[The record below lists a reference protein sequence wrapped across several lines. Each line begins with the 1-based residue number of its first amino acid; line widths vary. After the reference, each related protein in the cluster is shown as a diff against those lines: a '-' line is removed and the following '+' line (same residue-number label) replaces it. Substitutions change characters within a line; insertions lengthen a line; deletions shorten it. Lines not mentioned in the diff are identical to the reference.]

1 MNLRIM
7 RLDEVKKVTGLS
19 KTSIYRFEK
28 SGAFPKK
35 VSIGKRSVG
44 WFESDIEQFLLALRD
59 AGDQN

>member
-1 MNLRIM
+1 MNLRVM

-28 SGAFPKK
+28 TGNFPKK

-44 WFESDIEQFLLALRD
+44 WFESDIEAFLLALKD
-59 AGDQN
+59 TDDSD